1 MATQTINPYTFIPL
15 ISGKNNNDF
24 EGKKISGVVNCSLMV
39 KTPIAIPDIENHKD
53 GEPYEFFNVKL
64 AGKSKKYLIP
74 GSSIRGSV
82 RSVYEALTD
91 SCLRTNDNF
100 FYSRN
105 SKPKDPGILRYDS
118 YTKQYV
124 LFEAKRYKVIDNSFN
139 ELKSGQMVNFT
150 IETDTKVSKISEGD
164 KGLYLNPNRFGK
176 GKKCSKP
183 SVFVNKNIA
192 VDNNIDDI
200 YIKCLDENINLYD
213 LEQSGANKGKQKIVG
228 REYREAFDKMIK
240 GEGDLPVFYSVGKNG
255 SYEFAPSQISRDVY
269 PITPQNKINGY
280 DVCTDVDNCCPACS
294 LFGFRSENES
304 KASRVRFSDAKAIGK
319 ISVDEIQLPILLGP
333 KMSAFEFYLRNDS
346 KSKRFNFSV
355 FNDDTK
361 LSGRKMY
368 WHHPKL
374 NIDKFTNN
382 NSNRDDLKDTMEVV
396 TDGKFVFNI
405 YFDDIF
411 EEELNI
417 LLYSLNLGSSW
428 RRHKNEEYCLKIGRG
443 KSVGLGSV
451 KIDIDGIYY
460 RKYYKVDNNTQNM
473 PYKIIA
479 GRDIMMQGD
488 DFVVNIEHNNKISSE
503 NLSIIKTVLK
513 FNTIPGNKVICY
525 PSLNWFSNNRNLNS
539 RKDKYNEILNNQGNF
554 GFLLNPKLR
563 RSSNNEIKGKANKK
577 TKYSYN
583 QKKYN
588 NKRKNVKYS

>member
-15 ISGKNNNDF
+15 ISGKNNNNDF
-24 EGKKISGVVNCSLMV
+24 EGKKLSGVVNCSLMP
-39 KTPIAIPDIENHKD
+39 KTPIAIPDTENHKD

-64 AGKSKKYLIP
+64 GDNPKKYLIP

-100 FYSRN
+100 FHLRN
-105 SKPKDPGILRYDS
+105 SKPKDPGILHYDID
-118 YTKQYV
+118 TKQYV

-139 ELKSGQMVNFT
+139 ELKSGQKVNFT
-150 IETDTKVSKISEGD
+150 IESDSKVSKIREGD

-176 GKKCSKP
+176 GEKCSKP

-192 VDNNIDDI
+192 VNKDIDDI

-213 LEQSGANKGKQKIVG
+213 LEQRGTNKGKQKIVG
-228 REYREAFDKMIK
+228 REYRKAFDKMIK
-240 GEGDLPVFYSVGKNG
+240 GEGDLPVFYSIGKNG

-294 LFGFRSENES
+294 LFGFVSENES
-304 KASRVRFSDAKAIGK
+304 KASRLRFSDAKAICEV
-319 ISVDEIQLPILLGP
+319 SVDEIRLPILLGP

-346 KSKRFNFSV
+346 NLFNFSV
-355 FNDDTK
+355 FDDDTN

-368 WHHPKL
+368 WHHPNL
-374 NIDKFTNN
+374 NIDKFINN
-382 NSNRDDLKDTMEVV
+382 NSNRDDLQDTMEVV
-396 TDGKFVFNI
+396 TEGKFIFNI

-411 EEELNI
+411 EEELNT

-428 RRHKNEEYCLKIGRG
+428 RRDNKEYCLKIGHG
-443 KSVGLGSV
+443 NPIGLGSV

-460 RKYYKVDNNTQNM
+460 REYYKADNNTQNM

-488 DFVVNIEHNNKISSE
+488 DFVKNIEHSKIISNNY
-503 NLSIIKTVLK
+503 SIIKTVLD
-513 FNTIPGNKVICY
+513 FNTIPTNKVICY
-525 PSLNWFSNNRNLNS
+525 PRLSWFSSNRNLNL
-539 RKDKYNEILNNQGNF
+539 RKDKYNEILKNKGNF

-563 RSSNNEIKGKANKK
+563 RNNNYEIKRKSNKK
-577 TKYSYN
+577 TKYLNN

-588 NKRKNVKYS
+588 NKRKKR